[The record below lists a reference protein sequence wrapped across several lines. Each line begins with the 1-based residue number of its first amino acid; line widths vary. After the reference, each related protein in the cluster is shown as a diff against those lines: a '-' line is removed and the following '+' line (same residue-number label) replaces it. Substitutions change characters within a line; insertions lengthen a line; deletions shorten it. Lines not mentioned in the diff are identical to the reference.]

1 MRQAMSDMQKVK
13 LVRKMWLENGRVW
26 DKTFETSVAS
36 TFLWT
41 AYQQPNNSWYVLGIP
56 EY

>member
-1 MRQAMSDMQKVK
+1 MSDMQKVK
-13 LVRKMWLENGRVW
+13 LVRKMWVENSRVW
-26 DKTFETSVAS
+26 DKNFETSVAS

-41 AYQQPNNSWYVLGIP
+41 SYQQPNNIWYVLGIP